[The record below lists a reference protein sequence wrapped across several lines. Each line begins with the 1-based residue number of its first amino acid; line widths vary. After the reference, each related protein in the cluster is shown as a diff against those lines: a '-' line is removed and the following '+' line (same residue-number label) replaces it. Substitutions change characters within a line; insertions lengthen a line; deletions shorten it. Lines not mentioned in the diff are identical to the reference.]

1 MLTRFSYIVYIA
13 LLCVYLILDIFFF
26 PETRGLSI
34 EEVSLIFDTSRLRD
48 ASVATAELQAYTGK
62 GIEEESS
69 VIKTEDKVA

>member
-1 MLTRFSYIVYIA
+1 
-13 LLCVYLILDIFFF
+13 LILDIFFF